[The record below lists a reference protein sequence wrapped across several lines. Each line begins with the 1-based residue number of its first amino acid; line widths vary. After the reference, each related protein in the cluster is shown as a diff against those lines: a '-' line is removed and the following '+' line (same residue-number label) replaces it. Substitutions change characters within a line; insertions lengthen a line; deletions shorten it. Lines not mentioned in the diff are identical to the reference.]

1 MRVQAMSEAPPSQEP
16 APPLP
21 QNDINGFFEGR
32 THVQPVR
39 VYYEDTDLSGIV
51 FYGNYAKFIERG
63 RTNFLRLIGVHH
75 QDLLDLPEPV
85 AFTVTRLEMDYLK
98 PARIDNTLQVRSTYT
113 KLTAARIYG
122 TQTVWRGEEELVRA
136 KIEAACINLDGK
148 ARRIP
153 KYVREALGSHLT
165 TEAL

>member
-1 MRVQAMSEAPPSQEP
+1 MKDEP
-16 APPLP
+16 KLWHPEPPLV
-21 QNDINGFFEGR
+21 QNDINGTFEGK
-32 THVQPVR
+32 THLQPVR

-63 RTNFLRLIGVHH
+63 RTNFLRLVGVHH

-85 AFTVTRLEMDYLK
+85 AFTVTRLEIDYLK

-113 KLTAARIYG
+113 KMTAARIYG
-122 TQTVWRGEEELVRA
+122 TQIVWRGDEELVRA

-153 KYVREALGSHLT
+153 KYVREALASYLSP
-165 TEAL
+165 EAL